1 MKRRVRA
8 KEPDEEYRGVQ
19 GAQDAV
25 GSMSIFTPSH
35 LGRWE
40 ALYSDLMTGE
50 RMSLTLEGT
59 WMLAEKPGLV
69 AVFDSDEVVYV
80 AGTRNIA
87 KTLQGYLKGGSACEF
102 RTLTASVDLGVSQ
115 KTAEKRAKDGQVGQ
129 RVDKLVARLRYRV
142 APAQPS
148 VLDAVAR
155 AFVAVADPRFNGP
168 TAQGNLAI
176 DALPK

>member
-1 MKRRVRA
+1 
-8 KEPDEEYRGVQ
+8 
-19 GAQDAV
+19 
-25 GSMSIFTPSH
+25 MSVFTPSH

-40 ALYSDLMTGE
+40 ALYDDLLGGE
-50 RMSLTLEGT
+50 RMSLIPEGT

-69 AVFDSDEVVYV
+69 AVFDQDEVVYV

-102 RTLTASVDLGVSQ
+102 RTLAAQVDLGVSQ
-115 KTAEKRAKDGQVGQ
+115 KTAEKRAQDGPMGQ
-129 RVDKLVARLRYRV
+129 RVDKLAARLRYRV
-142 APAQPS
+142 VPVQPS
-148 VLDAVAR
+148 VLDAVSR
-155 AFVAVADPRFNGP
+155 AFVAVSDPRFNGP